1 MPVASFSLPASRDGL
16 SLCRSSWELCAAAAS
31 KGAERRAARRER
43 KTKRGRSLPAAIL
56 VDLDRRNL
64 IRRLRE
70 AQGVDGISFTVHPL
84 VGKLNTVRPWLRPI
98 GAIDGSHAV
107 VASTGC
113 SPVLQTVRG
122 RVPECQGGD
131 SLLRRRQEG
140 AVAAPQSG
148 APRRRHGHRPRGAG
162 CGLGG
167 HGRMEA
173 TSIVIAEGWAPGRWE
188 HDASRRRCSS
198 SERGA
203 DAEGEHAG
211 PSP

>member
-64 IRRLRE
+64 IRRPRE

-131 SLLRRRQEG
+131 SLLRLRCCNQDSRLPVET
-140 AVAAPQSG
+140 PN
-148 APRRRHGHRPRGAG
+148 
-162 CGLGG
+162 
-167 HGRMEA
+167 
-173 TSIVIAEGWAPGRWE
+173 IIAEAAHSQFVQWKHEVVLGI
-188 HDASRRRCSS
+188 SIKLSIL
-198 SERGA
+198 
-203 DAEGEHAG
+203 
-211 PSP
+211 

>member
-148 APRRRHGHRPRGAG
+148 APRRRHGHRPPAAELLAQTDACNGW
-162 CGLGG
+162 GG
-167 HGRMEA
+167 EKRDRE
-173 TSIVIAEGWAPGRWE
+173 
-188 HDASRRRCSS
+188 SS
-198 SERGA
+198 
-203 DAEGEHAG
+203 
-211 PSP
+211 